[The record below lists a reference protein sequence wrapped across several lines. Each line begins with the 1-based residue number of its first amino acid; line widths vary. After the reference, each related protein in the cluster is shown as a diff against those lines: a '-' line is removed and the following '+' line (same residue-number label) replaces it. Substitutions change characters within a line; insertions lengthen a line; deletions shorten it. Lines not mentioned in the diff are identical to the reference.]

1 MKSLSFKVLY
11 ISIFAPSIL
20 YVLSLPYLEM
30 YVQHRLAQAL
40 RQGLVRHDFELLQ
53 GQVSL
58 YDEVSRNVADMLRR
72 STAVRLGADV
82 GVRVTD
88 AYENV
93 IYPHYEHLLSPL
105 QDGQGTAHRPGPL
118 FDARGHA
125 LADPDTAG
133 VESFLQAYSDY
144 MRGMSVSAQ
153 VKIPVT
159 SWLGSGLLLLFI
171 LMTVLVLYL
180 YYQRSSFLEEK
191 RIRQITEEL
200 ETEKRTVSH
209 VEAELEAARSQLAR
223 VRSQEEEWLREVE
236 RLEQEKGTLE
246 DELLNTLERTE
257 EQQEKIEALQEKVVQ
272 KSGRKGRPVKEE
284 NVVAARFERL
294 YRNLEF
300 DRKAVGDFVRLGDE
314 KAKLQ
319 AEETLKRLNDG
330 DPNLKVRRKIAGV
343 EKCDAYELGFG
354 ASGRIYYYPST
365 VRRYRILRIGTKAS
379 QSKDLAYLQGRT
391 RS

>member
-1 MKSLSFKVLY
+1 MKSFSFNVLY
-11 ISIFAPSIL
+11 SSIFAPSIL

-30 YVQHRLAQAL
+30 YLQHRLAHTL
-40 RQGLVRHDFELLQ
+40 RQGLVQHDFELLQ

-58 YDEVSRNVADMLRR
+58 YDEVSRNVSEMLRR
-72 STAVRLGADV
+72 SPAVRFGAEV

-93 IYPHYEHLLSPL
+93 VYPHYEHLLSPL
-105 QDGQGTAHRPGPL
+105 QDGHRTARRPGPL
-118 FDARGHA
+118 FDEHGHA
-125 LADPDTAG
+125 LVDPAAKG

-144 MRGMSVSAQ
+144 MRGMKVTVQA
-153 VKIPVT
+153 KIPVT

-171 LMTVLVLYL
+171 LMTVVFLYL
-180 YYQRSSFLEEK
+180 YYQRSSVLDEK

-200 ETEKRTVSH
+200 ETEKRTASH
-209 VEAELEAARSQLAR
+209 VEAELEAAKAQLAS

-236 RLEQEKGTLE
+236 RLEREKGTLE
-246 DELLNTLERTE
+246 EELLDTLERSE
-257 EQQEKIEALQEKVVQ
+257 EQQERIDALQEKVVRT
-272 KSGRKGRPVKEE
+272 GERKGRAAKAE
-284 NVVAARFERL
+284 NVIAARFERL
-294 YRNLEF
+294 YRNLEL
-300 DRKAVGDFVRLGDE
+300 DRKALGDFVRLGDE

-354 ASGRIYYYPST
+354 ASGRIYHYLSAG
-365 VRRYRILRIGTKAS
+365 RRYRVLRIGTKAS
-379 QSKDLAYLQGRT
+379 QSKDLAYLQGRA